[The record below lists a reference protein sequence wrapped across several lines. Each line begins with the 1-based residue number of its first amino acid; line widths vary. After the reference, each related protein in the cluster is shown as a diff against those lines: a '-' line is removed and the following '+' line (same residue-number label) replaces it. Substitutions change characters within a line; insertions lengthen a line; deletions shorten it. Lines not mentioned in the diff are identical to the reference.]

1 MLKIKVV
8 EQGTVKEES
17 IVTFEEAI
25 KELPKYFAWRTD
37 NEPEYIVPTFENVK
51 NEEELQEA
59 LNEVNDLSYYAVEIE
74 EVENMEITKYELRTA
89 SIETKKE
96 YIYEGCTQ
104 TNGDICSEII
114 ETFDDLDEA
123 LAALENYESSVYDLG
138 HGKYEVTEYYV
149 EVNDYEV
156 IDGLEYI
163 EPLSEAYFA
172 KGDYHTERIELGDFG
187 DYDLI
192 KRDNDIYIE
201 FHENVNRKNF
211 TKNLSDSYVRWLLD
225 LVDEYNDAETGD
237 EQEQAVLDINN
248 LLGI

>member
-17 IVTFEEAI
+17 IVTLEEAT
-25 KELPKYFAWRTD
+25 KELPKYFSWRTE
-37 NEPEYIVPTFENVK
+37 NEPEYVVPTFENVK
-51 NEEELQEA
+51 SEEELQEA
-59 LNEVNDLSYYAVEIE
+59 LNEVNDLSYYTVEIE
-74 EVENMEITKYELRTA
+74 EVENMTITKYELRTA
-89 SIETKKE
+89 RIETKKE

-104 TNGDICSEII
+104 ANGDICSEII
-114 ETFDDLDEA
+114 ETFDNLEDA
-123 LAALENYESSVYDLG
+123 LKALENYESSVYDLG
-138 HGKYEVTEYYV
+138 RGKYEVTEYYV

-163 EPLSEAYFA
+163 KPLSEIIFA

-201 FHENVNRKNF
+201 FHENVNRKNL
-211 TKNLSDSYVRWLLD
+211 TKNLSDSYINWLLD
-225 LVDEYNDAETGD
+225 LVDDFNDSETGD

>member
-1 MLKIKVV
+1 MLKIKVI

-37 NEPEYIVPTFENVK
+37 NEPEYLVPTFENVK

-59 LNEVNDLSYYAVEIE
+59 LNEVNDLSYYTVEIE
-74 EVENMEITKYELRTA
+74 GVENMTITKYELRMA
-89 SIETKKE
+89 SVETKKE
-96 YIYEGCTQ
+96 YIHEGCTQ
-104 TNGDICSEII
+104 ASGDICSDILK
-114 ETFDDLDEA
+114 TFDNLEDA
-123 LAALENYESSVYDLG
+123 LAALENYKSWVNAIDYN
-138 HGKYEVTEYYV
+138 KYLVQEYYI
-149 EVNDYEV
+149 EINEYEV

-163 EPLSEAYFA
+163 KPLSEVYFA
-172 KGDYHTERIELGDFG
+172 KGDYHTEKIELGDFG

-211 TKNLSDSYVRWLLD
+211 TKNLSDSYINWLLD
-225 LVDEYNDAETGD
+225 LVYDFNYSETGD
-237 EQEQAVLDINN
+237 EQEQAILDINN